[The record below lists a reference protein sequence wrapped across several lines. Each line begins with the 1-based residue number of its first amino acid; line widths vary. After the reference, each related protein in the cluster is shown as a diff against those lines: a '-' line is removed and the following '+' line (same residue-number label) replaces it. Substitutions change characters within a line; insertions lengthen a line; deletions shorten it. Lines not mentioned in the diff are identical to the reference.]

1 MSPLWLGLSMFALAG
16 LIILVCVL
24 IVLNMKV

>member
-16 LIILVCVL
+16 LIIVLCVL
-24 IVLNMKV
+24 IIFNMKV